1 MMMLSDILLNI
12 KTESVLG
19 SLEHPVASL
28 IFDSREANSSS
39 VFFAIKG
46 SATDGHLFV
55 QQAHDKGCRIFVVQN
70 NIPDLS
76 DSTIIKTSDTSA
88 LLASMSCNFFENPSK
103 KLKLIGVTGTNGK
116 TTCTSLLYKLFSD
129 LGYKCGLIS
138 TVVNKIGSTDIVATH
153 TTPDP
158 VSLNRLL
165 AQMVTENCTHCFM
178 EVSSH
183 AIHQN
188 RISGLN
194 FSGAVFTNITHDH
207 LDYHKTFSEYIRVK
221 KTFFDLLPA
230 TSFAL
235 VNTDDK
241 NGMIMLQNTLAS
253 KHTFAL
259 KTPADFK
266 GKVMENEFTGLVI
279 KINGKEVY
287 SRLVGEFNAYNLLA
301 VYGVSL
307 LLEEDE
313 LEVLRTMSLLE
324 SVEGRFQY
332 VQSTKGIT
340 AIIDYAHTPDAL
352 ENVLKTING
361 IRKGASK
368 VITVIGCGG
377 DRDKSK
383 RPLMAKIA
391 CDKSTTV
398 LLTSDNPRTEN
409 PESILLEME
418 AGLDDIEKQKSITI
432 QDRKQAIKTAI
443 LLANTGDIILIAG
456 KGHEKYQEIMGVR
469 HDFDDLKITENMFNE
484 LNK

>member
-1 MMMLSDILLNI
+1 MNI

-19 SLEHPVASL
+19 SLDHPVESL

-55 QQAHDKGCRIFVVQN
+55 QQAHDKGCRIFVVEN

-266 GKVMENEFTGLVI
+266 GKVMLIVNTASSVALLLNI
-279 KINGKEVY
+279 KIYKSY
-287 SRLVGEFNAYNLLA
+287 
-301 VYGVSL
+301 
-307 LLEEDE
+307 
-313 LEVLRTMSLLE
+313 
-324 SVEGRFQY
+324 
-332 VQSTKGIT
+332 TKNIK
-340 AIIDYAHTPDAL
+340 I
-352 ENVLKTING
+352 
-361 IRKGASK
+361 K
-368 VITVIGCGG
+368 VW
-377 DRDKSK
+377 
-383 RPLMAKIA
+383 L
-391 CDKSTTV
+391 
-398 LLTSDNPRTEN
+398 
-409 PESILLEME
+409 
-418 AGLDDIEKQKSITI
+418 
-432 QDRKQAIKTAI
+432 
-443 LLANTGDIILIAG
+443 
-456 KGHEKYQEIMGVR
+456 
-469 HDFDDLKITENMFNE
+469 
-484 LNK
+484 